1 MTRAFQR
8 IADLHGEVASL
19 GLAHIGEDA
28 FLLALLLVF
37 RNVLVE
43 QLHCYIEQLCFG
55 NLLGGLNRI
64 QTRQWP
70 RLVRDTAAERDRRE
84 QHQEGRG

>member
-1 MTRAFQR
+1 MTRAFER
-8 IADLHGEVASL
+8 IADLHGEVTGF

-55 NLLGGLNRI
+55 NFLGGLDGI
-64 QTRQWP
+64 QTRQGP
-70 RLVRDTAAERDRRE
+70 RLVRDTAAERGRRE
-84 QHQEGRG
+84 QYQEGRG